1 MPSQTLLHPAAR
13 GADVVL
19 VVTRSRL
26 TGTVRRRCLFNL
38 PSATLAAQR
47 ARERGDAVQLV
58 LCRLEPLPAPEKVPA
73 GLELEGDV

>member
-1 MPSQTLLHPAAR
+1 MSGTSLSHPVAR

-38 PSATLAAQR
+38 PSATLAAHR
-47 ARERGDAVQLV
+47 ARERGDAVRLV
-58 LCRLEPLPAPEKVPA
+58 LCRLEPLPAPETVPT
-73 GLELEGDV
+73 GLDTEGDA